1 MHLVDRVFERF
12 VALYGAQKFKVMF
25 EHDDNAIMPA
35 KEAWNN
41 FLQSCKPDVL
51 RKVMD
56 ALPHQKRE
64 WPPNLSEFIGM
75 CKDFDRVEH
84 RTYDAL
90 PAPKVQTD
98 VGRTALANMKAMLEA
113 KRARVSPNTKP

>member
-1 MHLVDRVFERF
+1 MQLVDRVFERF

-35 KEAWNN
+35 KESWGA
-41 FLQSCKPDVL
+41 FLTSCKPEVL
-51 RKVMD
+51 RKVID

-84 RTYDAL
+84 RTYTAL
-90 PAPKVQTD
+90 PTPKVQTET
-98 VGRTALANMKAMLEA
+98 GRAALAAIKAKLG
-113 KRARVSPNTKP
+113 VSPNTHGG

>member
-1 MHLVDRVFERF
+1 MSLAARVFERF

-35 KEAWNN
+35 KEAWES
-41 FLQSCKPDVL
+41 FLQSVKPDVL
-51 RKVMD
+51 RKVME

-75 CKDFDRVEH
+75 CKDFDRIEQREFV
-84 RTYDAL
+84 AL
-90 PAPKVQTD
+90 RQKHEPTD
-98 VGRTALANMKAMLEA
+98 KGKIALANLKAMLSKE
-113 KRARVSPNTKP
+113 KL

>member
-1 MHLVDRVFERF
+1 MHLADRVFERF

-51 RKVMD
+51 RKVME

-84 RTYDAL
+84 RQFNAL
-90 PAPKVQTD
+90 PAPKEITD
-98 VGRTALANMKAMLEA
+98 EGKATLAKLKAMLES
-113 KRARVSPNTKP
+113 KRMKV

>member
-1 MHLVDRVFERF
+1 MQLVDRVFERF

-35 KEAWNN
+35 KESWDNY
-41 FLQSCKPDVL
+41 LQSCKPEVL

-84 RTYDAL
+84 RQFTAL

-98 VGRTALANMKAMLEA
+98 VGRSALANMKQLLRRE
-113 KRARVSPNTKP
+113 K

>member
-1 MHLVDRVFERF
+1 MSLAARVFERF

-35 KEAWNN
+35 KEAWES
-41 FLQSCKPDVL
+41 FLQSVKPDVL
-51 RKVMD
+51 RKVME

-75 CKDFDRVEH
+75 CKDFDRIEQREFV
-84 RTYDAL
+84 AL
-90 PAPKVQTD
+90 RQKHEPTD
-98 VGRTALANMKAMLEA
+98 KGKIALANLKAMLSKE
-113 KRARVSPNTKP
+113 KP

>member
-1 MHLVDRVFERF
+1 MSLAARVFERF

-35 KEAWNN
+35 KEAWES
-41 FLQSCKPDVL
+41 FLQSVKPDVL
-51 RKVMD
+51 RKVME

-75 CKDFDRVEH
+75 CKDFDRVEQ
-84 RTYDAL
+84 REFVAL
-90 PAPKVQTD
+90 RQKHEPTD
-98 VGRTALANMKAMLEA
+98 KGKIALANLKAMLSKE
-113 KRARVSPNTKP
+113 KP